1 MEEYGGKAVNL
12 PAQSREACLNLFC
25 NGLADGSCRPCSGVS
40 GRAVSLSPFSS
51 CGDYKTLSQIKI
63 VPSRGRSFVCK
74 AGPNSYRRNPDFSRQ
89 NKQWFS
95 RNRNRQNNER
105 DGSENLEESEELS
118 SKNGPLHSASS
129 APKFQATAT
138 PGPREREIVEMFR
151 KVQAQLREGATLK
164 EEKKPEESQG
174 RGNDSESVDSL
185 LKLLRKHNTQPG
197 KKSSSSS
204 GSSRSFILDQPEP
217 NGASDETKSTTFL
230 NSNNHVADEAAGGP
244 KSPPFGRPVSNFQR
258 RSPVPQVSKF
268 QPIPSDFVTD
278 TWINGKRDIIH
289 PEPEIDELKL
299 GIEAES
305 SFSDGDVFGGTSE
318 YEDSDIDVVYSDE
331 DVEEEKPIVEEDLSV
346 MKLPELRA
354 LAKSRG
360 LKGYSKLKK
369 SDIMELLSGGST

>member
-1 MEEYGGKAVNL
+1 MS
-12 PAQSREACLNLFC
+12 PAIHFVTQNAP
-25 NGLADGSCRPCSGVS
+25 DGSCRPCSGVS

-118 SKNGPLHSASS
+118 SKNGASS

-174 RGNDSESVDSL
+174 RGNESESVDSL

-217 NGASDETKSTTFL
+217 NGASEETKSTTFL

-244 KSPPFGRPVSNFQR
+244 KFPPFGRPVSNFQR

-268 QPIPSDFVTD
+268 QPIPSDSVTD

-331 DVEEEKPIVEEDLSV
+331 DVEEEKPIVEDLSA

-369 SDIMELLSGGST
+369 SDIVELLSGGST